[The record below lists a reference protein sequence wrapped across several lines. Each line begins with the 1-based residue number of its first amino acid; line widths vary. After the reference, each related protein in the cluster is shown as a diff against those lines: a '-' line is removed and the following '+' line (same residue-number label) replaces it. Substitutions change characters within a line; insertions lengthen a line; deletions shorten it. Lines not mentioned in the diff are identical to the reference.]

1 MNIRSFKKIFC
12 LLIILLF
19 MGVFSSYA
27 QPSDDPP
34 GNPPVPIA
42 GIGYLLALGG
52 AFGIKKIY
60 DQRKRDNLK

>member
-1 MNIRSFKKIFC
+1 
-12 LLIILLF
+12 

-52 AFGIKKIY
+52 AFGMKKIY
-60 DQRKRDNLK
+60 DIRKRNHLK